1 MQHAESGYARRKHP
15 EEGRHTPTRKL
26 EFIGHDGNR
35 LAGQLD
41 VPMGPPR
48 AYALFAN
55 CFTCSKDVLASVHI
69 SAVLARAGIAVL
81 RFDFT
86 GLGMSE
92 GEFANTNFSTNVADR
107 VCAADLL
114 RSEYQAPAL
123 LVGHSLGGAAVLA
136 AAGRIPEVK
145 TVAALAAP
153 SEPAQI
159 EQLLGATAT
168 RRRKLSCSGAVSP
181 PSVSS
186 SKTSKNQTV

>member
-1 MQHAESGYARRKHP
+1 MPGFRQRSEYQEYRPSRYAQRGSFSVNGIGLQVSLQHAESGYARRKHP
-15 EEGRHTPTRKL
+15 EEGGHTPTRKL

-41 VPMGPPR
+41 LPMGPPR
-48 AYALFAN
+48 AYALLAN

-86 GLGMSE
+86 GLDMSE
-92 GEFANTNFSTNVADR
+92 GEFANTNFSSNVADR

-123 LVGHSLGGAAVLA
+123 LVGHSLSGAAVLA
-136 AAGRIPEVK
+136 VAGRTPR
-145 TVAALAAP
+145 
-153 SEPAQI
+153 SQ
-159 EQLLGATAT
+159 
-168 RRRKLSCSGAVSP
+168 SGGDAGR
-181 PSVSS
+181 
-186 SKTSKNQTV
+186 TQ